1 MIVPA
6 IIYLDIDIDAYAK
19 AKHIDEEEAFD
30 TVIDKDFLS
39 TVVYDHVSNTNL
51 PDYVRDVGSTS
62 RWSIYGYNSPLSEEV

>member
-19 AKHIDEEEAFD
+19 ANNLDEEGAFD
-30 TVIDKDFLS
+30 TVINKDFLS
-39 TVVYDHVSNTNL
+39 TLVYDYVSNTNL

-62 RWSIYGYNSPLSEEV
+62 SPLSEEV

>member
-19 AKHIDEEEAFD
+19 ANNLDEEEAFD
-30 TVIDKDFLS
+30 TVINKDFLS
-39 TVVYDHVSNTNL
+39 TLVYDYVSNTNL

-62 RWSIYGYNSPLSEEV
+62 SPLSKEV

>member
-19 AKHIDEEEAFD
+19 ANQIDEEEAFD

-39 TVVYDHVSNTNL
+39 TLVYDYVSNTNL

-62 RWSIYGYNSPLSEEV
+62 SPLSEEA